1 MADSVQFA
9 PSWLRRW
16 ELGWVML
23 AAAIG
28 LCLIPI
34 SLGQIGISWDMLNHH
49 IYLGW
54 AAEHPRF
61 DRDYLAASYQGYQFP
76 YLYWPLYKLA
86 VGGASGVT
94 AGLVLALLHLVT
106 VPPVWLLARVCIP
119 GEQWFDVGMRT
130 VAVAVAF
137 SSGVV
142 LSLFDSTSNDLMA
155 AAPLVWALAFAFL
168 PMDSDQPRWLT
179 VDKAV
184 ALSGLF
190 AGFSVAF
197 KLSNAPLAI
206 LLPLIWLLH
215 AGAFGA
221 RVKRLVWGG
230 LATMAGFVLTY
241 GYWGWQLW
249 VHFGNPVY
257 PFFDPQFAPL
267 REFLGWVG

>member
-1 MADSVQFA
+1 MVDAAQSA

-16 ELGWVML
+16 ELGLVVL
-23 AAAIG
+23 VAAIG

-54 AAEHPRF
+54 TAEHPRF
-61 DRDYLAASYQGYQFP
+61 DRDYLAASYQAYQYP
-76 YLYWPLYKLA
+76 YLYWPVYKLA
-86 VGGASGVT
+86 VSGASGVT
-94 AGLVLALLHLVT
+94 AGVVLALLHLVA

-119 GEQWFDVGMRT
+119 GEQLYDLGMRAI
-130 VAVAVAF
+130 AVALAF
-137 SSGVV
+137 TSSLV

-155 AAPLVWALAFAFL
+155 AAPLVWALALAFL
-168 PMDSDQPRWLT
+168 PLDLKQPRWLT
-179 VDKAV
+179 VDRAV
-184 ALSGLF
+184 VLSGFF
-190 AGFSVAF
+190 AGVSVAF

-206 LLPLIWLLH
+206 LLPLIWLLY
-215 AGAFGA
+215 AGTFGQ
-221 RVKRLVWGG
+221 RIKRLVWGG
-230 LATMAGFVLTY
+230 LATMAGYVLAY

-267 REFLGWVG
+267 RELLGWAR

>member
-1 MADSVQFA
+1 MADVVQLA

-16 ELGWVML
+16 ELGLVVL

-54 AAEHPRF
+54 TAEHPRF
-61 DRDYLAASYQGYQFP
+61 GRDYLAASYQAYQYP
-76 YLYWPLYKLA
+76 YLYWPVYKLA

-94 AGLVLALLHLVT
+94 AGIVLALLHLVS

-119 GEQWFDVGMRT
+119 GEQWFDAGMR
-130 VAVAVAF
+130 AVAVLLAF
-137 SSGVV
+137 TSSVV

-155 AAPLVWALAFAFL
+155 AAPLVWALALAFL
-168 PMDSDQPRWLT
+168 PMDPKQPQWVT
-179 VDKAV
+179 VNRAV
-184 ALSGLF
+184 VLSGLF
-190 AGFSVAF
+190 VGVSVAF
-197 KLSNAPLAI
+197 KLSNVPLAI

-215 AGAFGA
+215 AGTFGQ
-221 RVKRLVWGG
+221 RVGRLVWGG
-230 LATMAGFVLTY
+230 LATVTGYAVAY

-257 PFFDPQFAPL
+257 PFFDPQFAFL
-267 REFLGWVG
+267 RELLGWAR

>member
-1 MADSVQFA
+1 MADPVQRA
-9 PSWLRRW
+9 PQWLRRW

-23 AAAIG
+23 AAVIG

-168 PMDSDQPRWLT
+168 PMDSDQPR
-179 VDKAV
+179 
-184 ALSGLF
+184 
-190 AGFSVAF
+190 
-197 KLSNAPLAI
+197 
-206 LLPLIWLLH
+206 
-215 AGAFGA
+215 
-221 RVKRLVWGG
+221 
-230 LATMAGFVLTY
+230 
-241 GYWGWQLW
+241 
-249 VHFGNPVY
+249 
-257 PFFDPQFAPL
+257 
-267 REFLGWVG
+267 